1 MTNIRPDHAE
11 HLAGFRITPEILTAA
26 RVQSL
31 TDSETRELL
40 GVNGK
45 YDGHNLSGIASP
57 SFDPITDRR
66 TGARVRLDMPL
77 DNDTKYLMEIGN
89 RHLFFAPGAL
99 QFLNDTSVAVIFVE
113 AEKSALALAA
123 LSVRSR
129 RRYLVVATGGC
140 DGWKRKRGKV
150 NKPDGGDEWKTGPSL
165 DLDLIHMKGRH
176 VLIAFDSNVATNPKV
191 RKARVR
197 FQKELVARG
206 ASVAFVEI
214 PLEDNVNGPD
224 DLLRERGDE
233 AMLEAI
239 DKSRGEAET
248 LRRLLT
254 DAQGNAK
261 GSLANAITILRD
273 STPWA
278 GVLAFNEFT
287 ISIVTR
293 KPTPWGKPADSR
305 WRTPMIFMLPTGFS
319 ATASKS
325 THALR
330 AKRFRRSRK

>member
-45 YDGHNLSGIASP
+45 YDGHNLSGIAFP

-66 TGARVRLDMPL
+66 TGARVRLDIPL
-77 DNDTKYLMEIGN
+77 DNNTKYLMEIGN

-150 NKPDGGDEWKTGPSL
+150 NKPDGGDEWKPGP
-165 DLDLIHMKGRH
+165 H
-176 VLIAFDSNVATNPKV
+176 
-191 RKARVR
+191 
-197 FQKELVARG
+197 
-206 ASVAFVEI
+206 
-214 PLEDNVNGPD
+214 
-224 DLLRERGDE
+224 
-233 AMLEAI
+233 
-239 DKSRGEAET
+239 
-248 LRRLLT
+248 
-254 DAQGNAK
+254 
-261 GSLANAITILRD
+261 
-273 STPWA
+273 ST
-278 GVLAFNEFT
+278 
-287 ISIVTR
+287 
-293 KPTPWGKPADSR
+293 
-305 WRTPMIFMLPTGFS
+305 
-319 ATASKS
+319 S
-325 THALR
+325 T
-330 AKRFRRSRK
+330 